1 MAYNNYNTKGY
12 KQLAG
17 YSTIPAPNVKVAAPT
32 YVVCTRAGTYS
43 FSYPDGTESTLT
55 SSMIPGAEVVAA
67 DGPVKLD
74 INPVKWTNDNTP
86 AVGDVIFV
94 YRRMG

>member
-1 MAYNNYNTKGY
+1 MAYNNYNEKGY

-17 YSTIPAPNVKVAAPT
+17 YSTTPAPDVKVQSPT
-32 YVVCTRAGTYS
+32 YVICVKGGNTYS
-43 FSYPDGTESTLT
+43 FSYPDGTTGEG
-55 SSMIPGAEVVAA
+55 SSSFIQGAVTIAG

-74 INPVKWTNDNTP
+74 INPCKWTGGST
-86 AVGDVIFV
+86 GDVIFV